1 MKRLLIIV
9 VLSITLLFSCT
20 KPLDNIVILNVKD
33 KQSSVDTTFNALE
46 TTPTVSDNTT
56 TVVTGNNTISSN
68 THLSDDRFLIINKS
82 SHNAKYHCKH
92 ARYQDSKNIDI
103 A

>member
-68 THLSDDRFLIINKS
+68 THLSDDCFLIINKS
-82 SHNAKYHCKH
+82 SLYTFRLIPVNA
-92 ARYQDSKNIDI
+92 
-103 A
+103 